1 MASNWNH
8 SNPGILCNRLKCF
21 WYFLSLSHL
30 LSKEIYKWIFIVL
43 FHFFHLYCFHMPQRK
58 KKNFINIFH
67 LIVWFVSVIFIV
79 FFTWIY
85 ILIILCLQF
94 ALQLITPY
102 MLDAKQ
108 FSLFM
113 IVYNIYS
120 ISRAP
125 SSTTRLTLRLFIFLY
140 SFMQT
145 SSYYNYIFCIYS
157 CDVPEYIC

>member
-1 MASNWNH
+1 MDFH
-8 SNPGILCNRLKCF
+8 SFISFILF
-21 WYFLSLSHL
+21 PHAT
-30 LSKEIYKWIFIVL
+30 E
-43 FHFFHLYCFHMPQRK
+43 K

-67 LIVWFVSVIFIV
+67 LIVWFVSVFFFS

-108 FSLFM
+108 FFLFM
-113 IVYNIYS
+113 VVYNIYS

-125 SSTTRLTLRLFIFLY
+125 SSTTRLVLRLFIFCILSCKVVVIIIIY
-140 SFMQT
+140 IVFTVVMCPNI
-145 SSYYNYIFCIYS
+145 YVKLIFCLFLSSS
-157 CDVPEYIC
+157 CDLQWCATWCDL